1 VRVVDEG
8 YWVESGRTRVF
19 EVGLVSEYRVV
30 FAQNIIIVEAAHD
43 VQTMQERQRR
53 EMLGCRHE
61 EREM

>member
-1 VRVVDEG
+1 MKDTGSKAGGPGCLRSALFQNIEW
-8 YWVESGRTRVF
+8 Y
-19 EVGLVSEYRVV
+19 